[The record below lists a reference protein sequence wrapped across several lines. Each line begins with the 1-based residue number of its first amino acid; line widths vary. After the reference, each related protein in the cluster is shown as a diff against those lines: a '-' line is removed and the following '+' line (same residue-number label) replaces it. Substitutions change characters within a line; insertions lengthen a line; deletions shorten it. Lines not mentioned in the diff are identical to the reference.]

1 MFESAIRANA
11 ARLQRVYDAMPYP
24 VQNLLTSTRG
34 LFLARYRYSQAN
46 AKYLRELRSHESWT
60 QEQIS
65 EYQLRALNR
74 LLQHARTNVPF
85 YSDYPDAPIRHL
97 DTFGEFP
104 VLTRDT
110 VRSNARQFVSRL
122 ARDAQNICVGT
133 TGTTGASLAVTY
145 SESVAR
151 RNWAFH
157 MRRWAWAGVRPRTP
171 RITFFGSRV
180 VPTDRKVPPFWTHNM
195 SERQT
200 LASIFHLSESNAPD
214 YIQFLRENTG
224 MVLEG
229 FPSVLAILADFIR
242 KTQRP
247 IPMRV
252 VFTDGEPLYPRL
264 RETIEEAFSTRVF
277 DLYGNTELCG
287 LIHQCEAGRMH
298 AAPDYAYL
306 EILDEHNNPVPPG
319 REGHL
324 VWTGFINDTMPL
336 IRYRIGDRGCC
347 AETDSCS
354 CGRAFPVVVPTITRD
369 SDQLNCPDG
378 RIFSPRALNQAL
390 KGARGLRFCQ
400 ILHEQSGHVVIRGV
414 ASDSSAYD
422 DVMMIRANLQAIL
435 GPTISVSAMLADTPI
450 IRAGG
455 KIPLIVQA
463 AAKRPTDLPAADDSR
478 VSEEAVARQVNN

>member
-1 MFESAIRANA
+1 MFESALRANA

-24 VQNLLTSTRG
+24 MQNLLTSTRG
-34 LFLARYRYSQAN
+34 LFLARYRYSHENGA
-46 AKYLRELRSHESWT
+46 YLGELRSHESWT
-60 QEQIS
+60 PQQIVD
-65 EYQLRALNR
+65 YQVRALR
-74 LLQHARTNVPF
+74 QLLEHARRNVPF
-85 YSDYPDAPIRHL
+85 YSAYPAEPIRHL
-97 DTFGEFP
+97 EDFRDYP
-104 VLTRDT
+104 VLTRET
-110 VRSNARQFVSRL
+110 VRNNAKRLVSRL
-122 ARDAQNICVGT
+122 AADNNCIRVGT
-133 TGTTGASLAVTY
+133 TGTTGASLSVTY
-145 SESVAR
+145 TETVAR

-180 VPTDRKVPPFWTHNM
+180 VPPNRKLPPFWTHNI

-200 LASIFHLSESNAPD
+200 LASIFHLSESNAAD
-214 YIQFLRENTG
+214 YIQFLRQNSG

-242 KTQRP
+242 KTESA

-306 EILDEHNNPVPPG
+306 EILDERNRPVEVG
-319 REGHL
+319 CEGYL

-336 IRYRIGDRGCC
+336 IRYRIGDRGCR
-347 AETDSCS
+347 AETDSCN

-400 ILHEQSGHVVIRGV
+400 ILHEQPGHVVIRGV
-414 ASDSSAYD
+414 ASDAGAYD
-422 DVMMIRANLQAIL
+422 DVMMIRANLQTIL
-435 GPTISVSAMLADTPI
+435 GPAISVSAMLADNPI

-455 KIPLIVQA
+455 KIPLIVQSNA
-463 AAKRPTDLPAADDSR
+463 TQFAGLTGAD
-478 VSEEAVARQVNN
+478 EACASAEVAQR

>member
-24 VQNLLTSTRG
+24 MQNLLTSTRG
-34 LFLARYRYSQAN
+34 LFLARYRYSQEN
-46 AKYLRELRSHESWT
+46 GEYLRELRSHESWT
-60 QEQIS
+60 QQQIS

-74 LLQHARTNVPF
+74 LLEHARTNVPF
-85 YSDYPDAPIRHL
+85 YSEYPAAPIRNL
-97 DTFGEFP
+97 SELGEFS
-104 VLTRDT
+104 VLTRET
-110 VRSNARQFVSRL
+110 VRSNSRQFVSRL
-122 ARDAQNICVGT
+122 SRDGQSIRVGT

-180 VPTDRKVPPFWTHNM
+180 VPTNRKVPPFWTHNM
-195 SERQT
+195 SERQI
-200 LASIFHLSESNAPD
+200 LASIFHLSESNAAD
-214 YIQFLRENTG
+214 YIQFLRENSG

-229 FPSVLAILADFIR
+229 FPSVLAILADFIC

-306 EILDEHNNPVPPG
+306 EILDEHNNPVTAG
-319 REGHL
+319 GEGYL

-336 IRYRIGDRGCC
+336 IRYRIGDRGCR

-369 SDQLNCPDG
+369 SDQLHCPDG

-400 ILHEQSGHVVIRGV
+400 ILHEQPGHVVIRGV
-414 ASDSSAYD
+414 ASDAGAYD
-422 DVMMIRANLQAIL
+422 DVMMIRANLQTIL
-435 GPTISVSAMLADTPI
+435 GPTISVSAMLADNPI

-455 KIPLIVQA
+455 KIPLIVQG
-463 AAKRPTDLPAADDSR
+463 AAKRPSDSMAADETC
-478 VSEEAVARQVNN
+478 VSEEVAGR

>member
-1 MFESAIRANA
+1 MFESALRANA
-11 ARLQRVYDAMPYP
+11 ARLQLVYDAMPYT
-24 VQNLLTSTRG
+24 VQNLLASTRG
-34 LFLARYRYSQAN
+34 LFLARYRYSQENGA
-46 AKYLRELRSHESWT
+46 YLRELRSHESWT
-60 QEQIS
+60 AEQIS
-65 EYQLRALNR
+65 EYQLQGLNR
-74 LLQHARTNVPF
+74 LLEHARRNVPF
-85 YSDYPDAPIRHL
+85 YADYSVGPIRRL
-97 DTFGEFP
+97 EDFRKYP
-104 VLTRDT
+104 VLTRET
-110 VRSNARQFVSRL
+110 VRSNAGKFVSRL
-122 ARDAQNICVGT
+122 AGEDCIRVGT
-133 TGTTGASLAVTY
+133 TGTTGASLGVAY

-180 VPTDRKVPPFWTHNM
+180 VPIDRKVPPFWTRNL

-214 YIQFLRENTG
+214 YIQFLRHNTG

-242 KTQRP
+242 KTKSP

-264 RETIEEAFSTRVF
+264 RETIEEAFSARVF

-298 AAPDYAYL
+298 AAPDYAFL
-306 EILDEHNNPVPPG
+306 EILDENNLPVRTG
-319 REGHL
+319 DEGYF
-324 VWTGFINDTMPL
+324 VWTGFVNDTMPL
-336 IRYRIGDRGCC
+336 VRYRIGDRGCR
-347 AETDSCS
+347 AQTDSCD

-369 SDQLNCPDG
+369 SDQLHCPDG

-390 KGARGLRFCQ
+390 KGARALRFCQ
-400 ILHEQSGHVVIRGV
+400 ILHEQPGHVVIRGV
-414 ASDSSAYD
+414 ASDAGAYD
-422 DVMMIRANLQAIL
+422 DVMMIRANLQKIL
-435 GPTISVSAMLADTPI
+435 GPTISVSAMLADNPI

-455 KIPLIVQA
+455 KIPLIVQSP
-463 AAKRPTDLPAADDSR
+463 AKHTAES
-478 VSEEAVARQVNN
+478 AVA

>member
-1 MFESAIRANA
+1 MFESALRANA

-34 LFLARYRYSQAN
+34 LFLARYRYSQENGA
-46 AKYLRELRSHESWT
+46 YLRELRSHESWT
-60 QEQIS
+60 AGQIS
-65 EYQLRALNR
+65 EFQLQALNR
-74 LLQHARTNVPF
+74 LLGHARRNVP
-85 YSDYPDAPIRHL
+85 YYGDYPAGPIRSL
-97 DTFGEFP
+97 EDFSKYP
-104 VLTRDT
+104 VLTREM
-110 VRSNARQFVSRL
+110 VRRNAGKFVSRL
-122 ARDAQNICVGT
+122 AGGNSIRVGT
-133 TGTTGASLAVTY
+133 TGTTGASLGVTY
-145 SESVAR
+145 SENVAR

-180 VPTDRKVPPFWTHNM
+180 VPANRKVPPFWTHNV

-214 YIQFLRENTG
+214 YIQFLRQNTG

-242 KTQRP
+242 KTEGP
-247 IPMRV
+247 IPMCV

-264 RETIEEAFSTRVF
+264 RETIEEAFSARVF

-298 AAPDYAYL
+298 AAPDYAFL
-306 EILDEHNNPVPPG
+306 EILDENNQPVRAG
-319 REGHL
+319 HEGYF

-336 IRYRIGDRGCC
+336 VRYRIGDRGCR
-347 AETDSCS
+347 AETDSCN

-369 SDQLNCPDG
+369 SDQLHCPDG

-400 ILHEQSGHVVIRGV
+400 ILHEQPGHVVIRGV
-414 ASDSSAYD
+414 ASDAGAYD
-422 DVMMIRANLQAIL
+422 DVMMIRANLQTIL
-435 GPTISVSAMLADTPI
+435 GPTISVSAMLADNPI

-455 KIPLIVQA
+455 KIPLIVQSL
-463 AAKRPTDLPAADDSR
+463 AKNSAKS
-478 VSEEAVARQVNN
+478 AVAEETCSPTTIDGR

>member
-1 MFESAIRANA
+1 MFESALRANA
-11 ARLQRVYDAMPYP
+11 GRLQRVYDAMPYSM
-24 VQNLLTSTRG
+24 QNLLTSTRG
-34 LFLARYRYSQAN
+34 LFLARYRYSREN
-46 AKYLRELRSHESWT
+46 GSYLKELRSHESWT
-60 QEQIS
+60 PQQIV
-65 EYQLRALNR
+65 EFQALALRQLLE
-74 LLQHARTNVPF
+74 HARRNVPF
-85 YSDYPDAPIRHL
+85 YSDYPAGPIRHL
-97 DTFGEFP
+97 EDLREYP
-104 VLTRDT
+104 VLTRET
-110 VRSNARQFVSRL
+110 VRGNTKRFVSRL
-122 ARDAQNICVGT
+122 AAGNNCIRVGT
-133 TGTTGASLAVTY
+133 TGTTGASLGVTY
-145 SESVAR
+145 TETVAR

-157 MRRWAWAGVRPRTP
+157 MRRWAWAGVMPRTP

-180 VPTDRKVPPFWTHNM
+180 VPPNRKVPPFWTHNF

-200 LASIFHLSESNAPD
+200 LASIFHLSESNAAD
-214 YIQFLRENTG
+214 YILFLRQNSG

-242 KTQRP
+242 KTESA

-306 EILDEHNNPVPPG
+306 EILDEHNQPVEAG
-319 REGHL
+319 CEGYL

-336 IRYRIGDRGCC
+336 IRYRIGDRGCH
-347 AETDSCS
+347 AETDLCS
-354 CGRAFPVVVPTITRD
+354 CGRAFPVVVPTITRE
-369 SDQLNCPDG
+369 SDQLHCPDG

-400 ILHEQSGHVVIRGV
+400 ILHEQPGHVVIRGV
-414 ASDSSAYD
+414 ASDAAGAYD
-422 DVMMIRANLQAIL
+422 DVMMIRANLQTIL
-435 GPTISVSAMLADTPI
+435 GPTISVSAMLADNPI

-455 KIPLIVQA
+455 KIPLIVQSTA
-463 AAKRPTDLPAADDSR
+463 TQPAGLTATD
-478 VSEEAVARQVNN
+478 EACASAEVAQR

>member
-1 MFESAIRANA
+1 MFESALRANA

-34 LFLARYRYSQAN
+34 LFLARYRYSQENGA
-46 AKYLRELRSHESWT
+46 YLRELRSHESWT
-60 QEQIS
+60 PGQIA
-65 EYQLRALNR
+65 EFQLQALNR
-74 LLQHARTNVPF
+74 LLEHARRNVPF
-85 YSDYPDAPIRHL
+85 YRDYPAEPIRNL
-97 DTFGEFP
+97 EDFSKYP
-104 VLTRDT
+104 VLNREM
-110 VRSNARQFVSRL
+110 VRGNAGKFVSRL
-122 ARDAQNICVGT
+122 AGEDCIRVGT
-133 TGTTGASLAVTY
+133 TGTTGASLRVTY
-145 SESVAR
+145 SENVAR

-171 RITFFGSRV
+171 RLTFFGSRV
-180 VPTDRKVPPFWTHNM
+180 VPANRKVPPFWTHNV

-214 YIQFLRENTG
+214 YIQFLRQNTG

-242 KTQRP
+242 KTESP
-247 IPMRV
+247 VPMHV

-264 RETIEEAFSTRVF
+264 RETIEEAFSARVF

-287 LIHQCEAGRMH
+287 LIHQCEAGLMH
-298 AAPDYAYL
+298 AAPDYAFL
-306 EILDEHNNPVPPG
+306 EILDENNQPVRSG
-319 REGHL
+319 HEGYF

-336 IRYRIGDRGCC
+336 VRYRIGDRGCR
-347 AETDSCS
+347 AETDSCT

-369 SDQLNCPDG
+369 SDQLHCPDG

-400 ILHEQSGHVVIRGV
+400 ILHEQPGHVVIRGV
-414 ASDSSAYD
+414 ASDVGAYD
-422 DVMMIRANLQAIL
+422 DVMMIRANLQKIL
-435 GPTISVSAMLADTPI
+435 GPAISVSAMLADNPI

-455 KIPLIVQA
+455 KIPLIVQSL
-463 AAKRPTDLPAADDSR
+463 AKQSAEP
-478 VSEEAVARQVNN
+478 AVANESCA

>member
-1 MFESAIRANA
+1 
-11 ARLQRVYDAMPYP
+11 MPYP
-24 VQNLLTSTRG
+24 MQNLLTSTRG
-34 LFLARYRYSQAN
+34 LFLARYRYSQEN
-46 AKYLRELRSHESWT
+46 TEYLQELRSHESWT
-60 QEQIS
+60 QQQIS

-74 LLQHARTNVPF
+74 LLENARASVPF
-85 YSDYPDAPIRHL
+85 YSDYPAAPMHNLDEIRTL
-97 DTFGEFP
+97 P
-104 VLTRDT
+104 VLTREM
-110 VRSNARQFVSRL
+110 VRSNTKQFVSRL
-122 ARDAQNICVGT
+122 SRDGRCIRVGT

-180 VPTDRKVPPFWTHNM
+180 VPTTRRVPPFWTYNA
-195 SERQT
+195 SERQI

-214 YIQFLRENTG
+214 YIRFLRENSG

-242 KTQRP
+242 KTKLS

-298 AAPDYAYL
+298 AAPDYAHL
-306 EILDEHNNPVPPG
+306 EILDENNNPVAAG
-319 REGHL
+319 REGYL

-336 IRYRIGDRGCC
+336 IRYKIGDRGCR

-369 SDQLNCPDG
+369 SDQLHCPDG

-400 ILHEQSGHVVIRGV
+400 ILHEQPRHVVIRGV
-414 ASDSSAYD
+414 ASDAGAFD
-422 DVMMIRANLQAIL
+422 DVMMIRANLQTIL
-435 GPTISVSAMLADTPI
+435 GPTISVSAMLGDNPI

-455 KIPLIVQA
+455 KIPLIIQA
-463 AAKRPTDLPAADDSR
+463 VAKRPADSAADEETPA
-478 VSEEAVARQVNN
+478 SEEVVQK